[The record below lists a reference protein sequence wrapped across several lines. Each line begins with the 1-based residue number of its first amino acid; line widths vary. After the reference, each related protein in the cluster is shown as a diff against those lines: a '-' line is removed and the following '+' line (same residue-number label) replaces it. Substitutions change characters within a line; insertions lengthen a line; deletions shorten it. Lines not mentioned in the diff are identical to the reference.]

1 MNFLANPLLTSSAFT
16 AEWLK
21 QQKASTNAP
30 VNEALASFFDP
41 FGVGRTAFNYWRD
54 SVERSVLY
62 LDVMRERGNQ
72 YLEHMEQTK
81 PSVLGFNT
89 EVLMDGRT
97 LPRPT
102 NYELLRVL
110 PHEGTQIDPQ
120 KRPFVVVDPR
130 AGHGPG
136 IGGFKPDSELGVA
149 LKAGHPCYFIGFLPF
164 PEPGQTV
171 EDVVESEIAFL
182 RHVIELHP
190 TTVEKPM
197 VVGNCQAGW
206 QIMMAAALEPDVFGP
221 ILIAGA
227 PLSYW
232 AGEHG
237 KAPMRYTGGMAG
249 GSWITALTSDI
260 GNGLFDGAWLV
271 QNFERL
277 NPANT
282 YWKKQYHLYDNIDT
296 EAGRYL
302 DFERWWGGHVVLGG
316 EEIQYIVD
324 NLFVGNRLSTAQ
336 LVTSDG
342 RRIDLR
348 NVRSP
353 IVVFCSRGDD
363 ITPPP
368 QALGWIRDLY
378 EDEDDIIANEQTIV
392 YCQHDTTGH
401 LGIFVSGSVSRKE
414 HTEFTANM
422 DYIDVMP
429 PGLYE
434 TTVTHA
440 SESSDSELFERDYLL
455 EFTPRNFEEL
465 DRDVMHKP
473 EDDRRFATVARLSEI
488 NLGLY
493 RLFLQPWIKA
503 VMTPE
508 AARWIR
514 RMHPIR
520 LGYKLLS
527 DRNPL
532 SVPLPVMAD
541 AIRKNRHPVS
551 EDNLFKA
558 LETMGSDQL
567 VASLN
572 AMRDLRDSNTEKMF
586 MDIYGQPLLQA
597 AVGLHG
603 DAHVHRRRPGAEPEH
618 RRYVAQRQD
627 ELRAKIAQGGCQE
640 AVMRSLIYV
649 LGGAPATDERNFK
662 RLRASR
668 AELEPGIKLSE
679 FKHLVR
685 EQFFIL
691 KLDRDKALDS
701 LPNLLVGQSNSEI
714 DGHIKHLEHVF
725 GASGE
730 LSEHAAERF
739 EQVKALFDKARPK
752 KSASSQTKTPAK
764 SKPIAKPEPT
774 AKSKTPAKPKAASQA
789 AGASAAKTAKPA
801 AKSVP
806 KAQADNASAATSAKP
821 VKEAAKPLPKAAKP
835 ALKSVKAEQQAS
847 KPAPVAAKTEP
858 TTSAPKKANTDP
870 KTADTAPTTAKPMS
884 KTEKPEQS
892 ASKPPAAEA
901 AKSAPVAG
909 TANTQ
914 AAAGK
919 AADKPSAKSNEP
931 AKATPKKDVKSGT
944 DKSPEQD

>member
-1 MNFLANPLLTSSAFT
+1 MNFLAHSLLVANPLLNAWTKTPDEPSARLGSDVLTS
-16 AEWLK
+16 LM
-21 QQKASTNAP
+21 
-30 VNEALASFFDP
+30 DP
-41 FGVGRTAFNYWRD
+41 FGIGRAATDYWRD

-62 LDVMRERGNQ
+62 WDVMRERGNQ

-81 PSVLGFNT
+81 PNVLGFET
-89 EVLMDGRT
+89 EVLLDGRT
-97 LPRPT
+97 LPQPT

-110 PHEGTQIDPQ
+110 PPAGTVIDAK

-171 EDVVESEIAFL
+171 EDVVEAEVAFL
-182 RHVIELHP
+182 RHVIERHP
-190 TTVEKPM
+190 DISEKPM

-206 QIMMAAALEPDVFGP
+206 QLMMAASLEPDLFGP

-232 AGEHG
+232 AGERG
-237 KAPMRYTGGMAG
+237 KAPMRYTGGMTG
-249 GSWITALTSDI
+249 GSWVTAFTSDM

-282 YWKKQYHLYDNIDT
+282 YWKKQYHLYANIDT
-296 EAGRYL
+296 ESQRYL

-336 LVTSDG
+336 LVTRDG

-348 NVRSP
+348 NLRSP
-353 IVVFCSRGDD
+353 VVVFCSRGDD

-378 EDEDDIIANEQTIV
+378 EDTDDIIANDQTIV
-392 YCQHDTTGH
+392 YCMHDTTGH

-414 HTEFTANM
+414 HSEFTANM
-422 DYIDVMP
+422 DYIDVLP

-434 TTVTHA
+434 TTATKPPAGSDA
-440 SESSDSELFERDYLL
+440 SLYERDYLL

-465 DRDVMHKP
+465 DQQVHHDP
-473 EDDRRFATVARLSEI
+473 DDDRRFATVARLSEI

-493 RLFLQPWIKA
+493 RLYVQPWLQA

-508 AARWIR
+508 AARFIR

-532 SVPLPVMAD
+532 SVPLPVMAE
-541 AIRKNRHPVS
+541 AVRKNRRQVGS
-551 EDNLFKA
+551 DNLFKT
-558 LETMGSDQL
+558 LETMGSDQII
-567 VASLN
+567 ASLN
-572 AMRDLRDSNTEKMF
+572 AMRDLRDRSTERLF
-586 MDIYGQPLLQA
+586 LDIYGQPQLQA
-597 AVGLHG
+597 AVGLYG

-618 RRYVAQRQD
+618 RRFLARRQA
-627 ELRAKIAQGGCQE
+627 ELREQIAQGGPQE
-640 AVMRSLIYV
+640 AIMRSLIYV
-649 LGGAPATDERNFK
+649 MGGAPATDERNFK

-668 AELEPGIKLSE
+668 AKLENGIELCE
-679 FKHLVR
+679 FKRLVR
-685 EQFFIL
+685 EQFSIL
-691 KLDRDKALDS
+691 KLDREQALKT
-701 LPNLLVGQSNSEI
+701 LPELLAGQGNSDI
-714 DGHIKHLEHVF
+714 DGHIQNLEHVF
-725 GASGE
+725 AASGE

-739 EQVKALFDKARPK
+739 VQVKALFDEARPK
-752 KSASSQTKTPAK
+752 EAAPKAPAPKASS
-764 SKPIAKPEPT
+764 SK
-774 AKSKTPAKPKAASQA
+774 ASQ
-789 AGASAAKTAKPA
+789 GKPA
-801 AKSVP
+801 AK
-806 KAQADNASAATSAKP
+806 
-821 VKEAAKPLPKAAKP
+821 KAAPTKP
-835 ALKSVKAEQQAS
+835 RAAVTKAKVDNPVVAEAVIKHGEAPASEGEKS
-847 KPAPVAAKTEP
+847 PAPSP
-858 TTSAPKKANTDP
+858 SPSAIKKDGSSGDS
-870 KTADTAPTTAKPMS
+870 KKSTADLA
-884 KTEKPEQS
+884 QR
-892 ASKPPAAEA
+892 
-901 AKSAPVAG
+901 
-909 TANTQ
+909 
-914 AAAGK
+914 
-919 AADKPSAKSNEP
+919 
-931 AKATPKKDVKSGT
+931 
-944 DKSPEQD
+944 KSPRKR

>member
-1 MNFLANPLLTSSAFT
+1 MNFLANPLLSPTLVNSALTSMM
-16 AEWLK
+16 
-21 QQKASTNAP
+21 
-30 VNEALASFFDP
+30 DP
-41 FGVGRTAFNYWRD
+41 FGFGRAALSYWRD
-54 SVERSVLY
+54 SVERNVLY
-62 LDVMRERGNQ
+62 WDVMRERGNQ
-72 YLEHMEQTK
+72 YLAHMEQTK
-81 PSVLGFNT
+81 PNVLGFDT

-97 LPRPT
+97 LPNPT

-110 PHEGTQIDPQ
+110 PKGDTVTDPS

-171 EDVVESEIAFL
+171 EDVVEAEIAFL

-190 TTVEKPM
+190 ETTEKPM
-197 VVGNCQAGW
+197 VIGNCQAGW
-206 QIMMAAALEPDVFGP
+206 QIMMAAALEPGVFGP

-237 KAPMRYTGGMAG
+237 KAPMRYTGGMVG
-249 GSWITALTSDI
+249 GSWITALTSDM

-282 YWKKQYHLYDNIDT
+282 YWKKQYHLYANIDT
-296 EAGRYL
+296 ETSRYL
-302 DFERWWGGHVVLGG
+302 EFERWWGGHVVLGG

-336 LVTSDG
+336 LVTRDG

-353 IVVFCSRGDD
+353 VVVFCSRGDD

-378 EDEDDIIANEQTIV
+378 EGEEDIIANDQTII
-392 YCQHDTTGH
+392 YCLHDTTGH
-401 LGIFVSGSVSRKE
+401 LGIFVSGRVSRKE
-414 HTEFTANM
+414 HSEFTANM

-434 TTVTHA
+434 TTISHA
-440 SESSDSELFERDYLL
+440 SERADAELIERDYLL
-455 EFTPRNFEEL
+455 EFNPRNFEEL

-473 EDDRRFATVARLSEI
+473 EGDRRFATVARISEI

-493 RLFLQPWIKA
+493 RIYMQPWLQA

-541 AIRKNRHPVS
+541 YVRKHREPVGQ
-551 EDNLFKA
+551 DNVFKA
-558 LETMGSDQL
+558 FETMASDQI

-572 AMRDLRDSNTEKMF
+572 AWRDFRDSSTERLF

-597 AVGLHG
+597 AVGLYG

-618 RRYVAQRQD
+618 RRFIQHQQD
-627 ELRAKIAQGGCQE
+627 ELRKQITQGGPHE
-640 AVMRSLIYV
+640 AVMRAVIYV

-668 AELEPGIKLSE
+668 AKLEPSSSLSE
-679 FKHLVR
+679 FKRLVR

-691 KLDRDKALDS
+691 KLDREQALS
-701 LPNLLVGQSNSEI
+701 TLPVLLEGEDNAAI
-714 DGHIKHLEHVF
+714 DGHLEHLEHVF
-725 GASGE
+725 SASGE
-730 LSEHAAERF
+730 LTAHAAERF
-739 EQVKALFDKARPK
+739 EQVKALFGQARPVLP
-752 KSASSQTKTPAK
+752 ATVQSSEAEPDP
-764 SKPIAKPEPT
+764 KPQVKPEN
-774 AKSKTPAKPKAASQA
+774 KP
-789 AGASAAKTAKPA
+789 
-801 AKSVP
+801 
-806 KAQADNASAATSAKP
+806 
-821 VKEAAKPLPKAAKP
+821 EA
-835 ALKSVKAEQQAS
+835 KAE
-847 KPAPVAAKTEP
+847 VVTDTEGA
-858 TTSAPKKANTDP
+858 TT
-870 KTADTAPTTAKPMS
+870 
-884 KTEKPEQS
+884 Q
-892 ASKPPAAEA
+892 EA
-901 AKSAPVAG
+901 
-909 TANTQ
+909 
-914 AAAGK
+914 
-919 AADKPSAKSNEP
+919 KPSAASSAP
-931 AKATPKKDVKSGT
+931 AAAAKKTAARSANARRGT
-944 DKSPEQD
+944 SRKH

>member
-1 MNFLANPLLTSSAFT
+1 MNFFTNPLTTSLFPASTASSA
-16 AEWLK
+16 LLGQ
-21 QQKASTNAP
+21 QQKSATDSLG
-30 VNEALASFFDP
+30 NEAIASFLDP
-41 FGVGRTAFNYWRD
+41 FGFSRAAVSYWRD

-62 LDVMRERGNQ
+62 WDVMRERGNQ

-81 PSVLGFNT
+81 PNVLGFNT
-89 EVLMDGRT
+89 EVLMDGRN

-110 PHEGTQIDPQ
+110 PHEGTEVDLK

-171 EDVVESEIAFL
+171 EDVVESEVAFL

-190 TTVEKPM
+190 ETTEKPM

-232 AGEHG
+232 AGERG
-237 KAPMRYTGGMAG
+237 KAPMRYTGGMSG
-249 GSWITALTSDI
+249 GSWMTALTSDI
-260 GNGLFDGAWLV
+260 GDGLFDGAWLV

-336 LVTSDG
+336 LVTHDG

-353 IVVFCSRGDD
+353 VVVFCSRGDD

-378 EDEDDIIANEQTIV
+378 ENEDDIIANEQTIV

-422 DYIDVMP
+422 DYIDVLP

-434 TTVTHA
+434 TSISPA
-440 SESSDSELFERDYLL
+440 DKGADPELFERDYLL
-455 EFTPRNFEEL
+455 EFIPRNFAEL
-465 DRDVMHKP
+465 DKAVKHEP
-473 EDDRRFATVARLSEI
+473 EDDRRFATVARISEI
-488 NLGLY
+488 NLGMY
-493 RLFLQPWIKA
+493 RLFMQPWLKA

-508 AARWIR
+508 AARFIR

-532 SVPLPVMAD
+532 SVPLPVMAE
-541 AIRKNRHPVS
+541 AVRKRRHPVAQ
-551 EDNLFKA
+551 DNLFKA
-558 LETMGSDQL
+558 LETMVSDQL
-567 VASLN
+567 VAGLN
-572 AMRDLRDSNTEKMF
+572 AVRDLRDSSTEKLF

-597 AVGLHG
+597 AVGLYG

-618 RRYVAQRQD
+618 RRFIEQRHA
-627 ELRAKIAQGGCQE
+627 ELSKKIAQGSAQE

-668 AELEPGIKLSE
+668 AELEPGIKLSD
-679 FKHLVR
+679 FKNLVR

-691 KLDRDKALDS
+691 KLDREQALNS
-701 LPNLLVGQSNSEI
+701 LPTLLAGSSNADI
-714 DGHIKHLEHVF
+714 DSDIRHLEHVF
-725 GASGE
+725 AASGE
-730 LSEHAAERF
+730 LSEHAAKRF
-739 EQVKALFDKARPK
+739 AQIKALFDKARP
-752 KSASSQTKTPAK
+752 
-764 SKPIAKPEPT
+764 SKPVEH
-774 AKSKTPAKPKAASQA
+774 
-789 AGASAAKTAKPA
+789 KPA
-801 AKSVP
+801 E
-806 KAQADNASAATSAKP
+806 NKP
-821 VKEAAKPLPKAAKP
+821 VK
-835 ALKSVKAEQQAS
+835 KAES
-847 KPAPVAAKTEP
+847 KPAESKPVGSKPVESKTAESKPKPVENKPVAAKPEKSNAAGTKKTAAAQSP
-858 TTSAPKKANTDP
+858 TSADTPQATTARSSVATSAQHAPAAAEQPAPKASAPASAAASDSSSKPTA
-870 KTADTAPTTAKPMS
+870 KTATAKTARTAGRK
-884 KTEKPEQS
+884 KTP
-892 ASKPPAAEA
+892 SKP
-901 AKSAPVAG
+901 
-909 TANTQ
+909 
-914 AAAGK
+914 
-919 AADKPSAKSNEP
+919 
-931 AKATPKKDVKSGT
+931 
-944 DKSPEQD
+944 

>member
-1 MNFLANPLLTSSAFT
+1 MNFLANPLLSPTLGNSALTSMM
-16 AEWLK
+16 
-21 QQKASTNAP
+21 
-30 VNEALASFFDP
+30 DP
-41 FGVGRTAFNYWRD
+41 FGFGRAALSYWRD
-54 SVERSVLY
+54 SVERNVLY
-62 LDVMRERGNQ
+62 WDVMRERGNQ
-72 YLEHMEQTK
+72 YLAHMEQTK
-81 PSVLGFNT
+81 PNVLGFDT

-97 LPRPT
+97 LPNPT

-110 PHEGTQIDPQ
+110 PKGDTVTDPS

-171 EDVVESEIAFL
+171 EDVVEAEIAFL

-190 TTVEKPM
+190 ETTEKPM

-237 KAPMRYTGGMAG
+237 KAPMRYTGGMVG
-249 GSWITALTSDI
+249 GSWITALTSDM

-282 YWKKQYHLYDNIDT
+282 YWKKQYHLYANIDT
-296 EAGRYL
+296 ETSRYL
-302 DFERWWGGHVVLGG
+302 EFERWWGGHVVLGG

-336 LVTSDG
+336 LVTRDG

-353 IVVFCSRGDD
+353 VVVFCSRGDD

-378 EDEDDIIANEQTIV
+378 EGEEDIIANDQTII
-392 YCQHDTTGH
+392 YCLHDTTGH

-414 HTEFTANM
+414 HSEFTANM

-434 TTVTHA
+434 TTISHA
-440 SESSDSELFERDYLL
+440 SERADAELIERDYLL
-455 EFTPRNFEEL
+455 EFNPRNFEEL

-473 EDDRRFATVARLSEI
+473 EDDRRFATVARISEI

-493 RLFLQPWIKA
+493 RIYMQPWLQA

-541 AIRKNRHPVS
+541 YVRKHREPVGQ
-551 EDNLFKA
+551 DNVFKA
-558 LETMGSDQL
+558 FETMASDQI

-572 AMRDLRDSNTEKMF
+572 AWRDFRDSSTERLF

-597 AVGLHG
+597 AVGLYG

-618 RRYVAQRQD
+618 RRFIQHQQD
-627 ELRAKIAQGGCQE
+627 KLRKKIAQGGPHE
-640 AVMRSLIYV
+640 AVMRAVIYV

-668 AELEPGIKLSE
+668 AELKPSSSLSE
-679 FKHLVR
+679 FKRMVR

-691 KLDRDKALDS
+691 KLDREQALS
-701 LPNLLVGQSNSEI
+701 TLPVLLEGEDNVAI

-725 GASGE
+725 SASGE
-730 LSEHAAERF
+730 LTEHAAERF
-739 EQVKALFDKARPK
+739 EQVKALFGQARPALPATAA
-752 KSASSQTKTPAK
+752 SAEPESEAGPETKAK
-764 SKPIAKPEPT
+764 AKAATGTEVATTTDAEPT
-774 AKSKTPAKPKAASQA
+774 AASP
-789 AGASAAKTAKPA
+789 ASAAAAKKPA
-801 AKSVP
+801 TRSA
-806 KAQADNASAATSAKP
+806 NARRG
-821 VKEAAKPLPKAAKP
+821 
-835 ALKSVKAEQQAS
+835 AS
-847 KPAPVAAKTEP
+847 RKR
-858 TTSAPKKANTDP
+858 
-870 KTADTAPTTAKPMS
+870 
-884 KTEKPEQS
+884 
-892 ASKPPAAEA
+892 
-901 AKSAPVAG
+901 
-909 TANTQ
+909 
-914 AAAGK
+914 
-919 AADKPSAKSNEP
+919 
-931 AKATPKKDVKSGT
+931 
-944 DKSPEQD
+944 

>member
-1 MNFLANPLLTSSAFT
+1 MNFLANPLLSPTLVNSALTSMM
-16 AEWLK
+16 
-21 QQKASTNAP
+21 
-30 VNEALASFFDP
+30 DP
-41 FGVGRTAFNYWRD
+41 FGFGRAALSYWRD
-54 SVERSVLY
+54 SVERNVLY
-62 LDVMRERGNQ
+62 WDVMRERGNQ
-72 YLEHMEQTK
+72 YLAHMEQTK
-81 PSVLGFNT
+81 PNVLGFDT

-97 LPRPT
+97 LPNPT

-110 PHEGTQIDPQ
+110 PKGDTVTDPS

-171 EDVVESEIAFL
+171 EDVVEAEIAFL

-190 TTVEKPM
+190 ETTEKPM
-197 VVGNCQAGW
+197 VIGNCQAGW
-206 QIMMAAALEPDVFGP
+206 QIMMAAALEPGVFGP

-237 KAPMRYTGGMAG
+237 KAPMRYTGGMVG
-249 GSWITALTSDI
+249 GSWITALTSDM

-282 YWKKQYHLYDNIDT
+282 YWKKQYHLYANIDT
-296 EAGRYL
+296 ETSRYL
-302 DFERWWGGHVVLGG
+302 EFERWWGGHVVLGG

-336 LVTSDG
+336 LVTRDG

-353 IVVFCSRGDD
+353 VVVFCSRGDD

-378 EDEDDIIANEQTIV
+378 EGEEDIIANDQTII
-392 YCQHDTTGH
+392 YCLHDTTGH

-414 HTEFTANM
+414 HSEFTANM

-434 TTVTHA
+434 TTISHA
-440 SESSDSELFERDYLL
+440 SERADAELIERDYLL
-455 EFTPRNFEEL
+455 EFNPRNFEEL

-473 EDDRRFATVARLSEI
+473 EDDRRFATVARISEI

-493 RLFLQPWIKA
+493 RIYMQPWLQA

-541 AIRKNRHPVS
+541 YVRKHREPVGQ
-551 EDNLFKA
+551 DNVFKA
-558 LETMGSDQL
+558 FETMASDQI

-572 AMRDLRDSNTEKMF
+572 AWRDFRDSSTERLF

-597 AVGLHG
+597 AVGLYG

-618 RRYVAQRQD
+618 RRFIQHQQD
-627 ELRAKIAQGGCQE
+627 ELRKQITQGGPHE
-640 AVMRSLIYV
+640 AVMRAVIYV

-668 AELEPGIKLSE
+668 AKLKPSSSLSE
-679 FKHLVR
+679 FKRLVR

-691 KLDRDKALDS
+691 KLDREQALS
-701 LPNLLVGQSNSEI
+701 TLPVLLEGEDNAAI
-714 DGHIKHLEHVF
+714 DGHLEHLEHVF
-725 GASGE
+725 SASGE
-730 LSEHAAERF
+730 LTAHAAERF
-739 EQVKALFDKARPK
+739 EQVKALFGQARPVLP
-752 KSASSQTKTPAK
+752 ATVQSSEAEPDP
-764 SKPIAKPEPT
+764 KPQVKPEN
-774 AKSKTPAKPKAASQA
+774 KP
-789 AGASAAKTAKPA
+789 
-801 AKSVP
+801 
-806 KAQADNASAATSAKP
+806 
-821 VKEAAKPLPKAAKP
+821 EA
-835 ALKSVKAEQQAS
+835 KAE
-847 KPAPVAAKTEP
+847 VVTDTEGA
-858 TTSAPKKANTDP
+858 TT
-870 KTADTAPTTAKPMS
+870 
-884 KTEKPEQS
+884 Q
-892 ASKPPAAEA
+892 EA
-901 AKSAPVAG
+901 
-909 TANTQ
+909 
-914 AAAGK
+914 
-919 AADKPSAKSNEP
+919 KPSAASSAP
-931 AKATPKKDVKSGT
+931 AAAAKKTAARSANARRGT
-944 DKSPEQD
+944 SRKR

>member
-1 MNFLANPLLTSSAFT
+1 MNFLAHPLLPGSPLKNLWPGASDQIAPFPVGEAFT
-16 AEWLK
+16 
-21 QQKASTNAP
+21 SM
-30 VNEALASFFDP
+30 VDP
-41 FGVGRTAFNYWRD
+41 FGFGRAAAGYWRD
-54 SVERSVLY
+54 SIERSVLY
-62 LDVMRERGNQ
+62 WDVMRERGNQ

-81 PSVLGFNT
+81 PNVLGFDT
-89 EVLMDGRT
+89 EVLIDGRT
-97 LPRPT
+97 LPHPT

-110 PHEGTQIDPQ
+110 PPSHIQIDPA

-171 EDVVESEIAFL
+171 EDVVEAEIAFL
-182 RHVIELHP
+182 RHVIALHP
-190 TTVEKPM
+190 ETAEKPM

-237 KAPMRYTGGMAG
+237 KAPMRYTGGMTG

-296 EAGRYL
+296 ESKRYL
-302 DFERWWGGHVVLGG
+302 EFERWWGGHVVLGG
-316 EEIQYIVD
+316 QEIQYIVD

-336 LVTSDG
+336 LVTRDG

-353 IVVFCSRGDD
+353 VVVFCSRGDD

-378 EDEDDIIANEQTIV
+378 EGEEDIIANEQTIV
-392 YCQHDTTGH
+392 YCMHDTTGH

-414 HTEFTANM
+414 HAEFTANM

-434 TTVTHA
+434 TTVSHA
-440 SESSDSELFERDYLL
+440 SERDDAELLERDYLL
-455 EFTPRNFEEL
+455 EFTSRNFEEL
-465 DRDVMHKP
+465 DQDVMHIP
-473 EDDRRFATVARLSEI
+473 EDDRRFATVARISEI
-488 NLGLY
+488 NLGFY
-493 RLFLQPWIKA
+493 RLYVQPWVQA

-532 SVPLPVMAD
+532 TVPLPVMAE
-541 AIRKNRHPVS
+541 AVRSHRQPVGQ
-551 EDNLFKA
+551 DNVFKA
-558 LETMGSDQL
+558 LETMCSDQI
-567 VASLN
+567 VANLN
-572 AMRDLRDSNTEKMF
+572 AVRDLRDSTIERLF

-597 AVGLHG
+597 AVGLYG

-618 RRYVAQRQD
+618 QRFVENRKN
-627 ELRAKIAQGGCQE
+627 ELRNNIAKGGPHE
-640 AVMRSLIYV
+640 AVMRSVIYV
-649 LGGAPATDERNFK
+649 LGGTPATDERNFK

-668 AELEPGIKLSE
+668 AELEPGSTLSE
-679 FKHLVR
+679 FKRLVR
-685 EQFFIL
+685 DQFFIL
-691 KLDRDKALDS
+691 KLDRERALSS
-701 LPNLLVGQSNSEI
+701 LPELLKGQSSSDI
-714 DGHIKHLEHVF
+714 DGHIEHLEHVF
-725 GASGE
+725 AASGE

-739 EQVKALFDKARPK
+739 EQVKTLFDQARPQQ
-752 KSASSQTKTPAK
+752 AIQ
-764 SKPIAKPEPT
+764 
-774 AKSKTPAKPKAASQA
+774 PKATQQKALSAPATDTKQA
-789 AGASAAKTAKPA
+789 GDQKVAVDTQTAASAPAESVVAEAESVSTEKVSAEKDTTQRAATETVPATNNVAADA
-801 AKSVP
+801 AK
-806 KAQADNASAATSAKP
+806 
-821 VKEAAKPLPKAAKP
+821 E
-835 ALKSVKAEQQAS
+835 AS
-847 KPAPVAAKTEP
+847 KPQSRAA
-858 TTSAPKKANTDP
+858 SRR
-870 KTADTAPTTAKPMS
+870 
-884 KTEKPEQS
+884 
-892 ASKPPAAEA
+892 KPPR
-901 AKSAPVAG
+901 KR
-909 TANTQ
+909 
-914 AAAGK
+914 
-919 AADKPSAKSNEP
+919 
-931 AKATPKKDVKSGT
+931 
-944 DKSPEQD
+944 

>member
-1 MNFLANPLLTSSAFT
+1 MNFLAHPLLPGSA
-16 AEWLK
+16 LK
-21 QQKASTNAP
+21 SLWPGASDQMAP
-30 VNEALASFFDP
+30 LPVGEAFASMVDP
-41 FGVGRTAFNYWRD
+41 FGFGRAAAGYWRD
-54 SVERSVLY
+54 SIERSVLY
-62 LDVMRERGNQ
+62 WDVMRERGNQ

-81 PSVLGFNT
+81 PNVLGFDT
-89 EVLMDGRT
+89 EVLIDGRT
-97 LPRPT
+97 LPHPT

-110 PHEGTQIDPQ
+110 PPSHIQIDPE

-171 EDVVESEIAFL
+171 EDVVEAEIAFL
-182 RHVIELHP
+182 RHVIALHP
-190 TTVEKPM
+190 ETAEKPM

-237 KAPMRYTGGMAG
+237 KAPMRYTGGMTG

-296 EAGRYL
+296 ESKRYL
-302 DFERWWGGHVVLGG
+302 EFERWWGGHVVLGG
-316 EEIQYIVD
+316 QEIQYIVD

-336 LVTSDG
+336 LVTRDG

-353 IVVFCSRGDD
+353 VVVFCSRGDD

-378 EDEDDIIANEQTIV
+378 EGEEDIIANEQTIV
-392 YCQHDTTGH
+392 YCMHDTTGH

-414 HTEFTANM
+414 HAEFTANM

-434 TTVTHA
+434 TTVSHA
-440 SESSDSELFERDYLL
+440 SERDDAELLERDYLL
-455 EFTPRNFEEL
+455 EFTSRNFEEL
-465 DRDVMHKP
+465 DQDVKHIP
-473 EDDRRFATVARLSEI
+473 EDDRRFATVARISEI
-488 NLGLY
+488 NLGFY
-493 RLFLQPWIKA
+493 RLYVQPWVQA
-503 VMTPE
+503 MMTPE

-532 SVPLPVMAD
+532 TVPLPVMAE
-541 AIRKNRHPVS
+541 AVRSNRQQVGQ
-551 EDNLFKA
+551 DNVFKA
-558 LETMGSDQL
+558 LETMCSDQI
-567 VASLN
+567 VANLN
-572 AMRDLRDSNTEKMF
+572 AVRDLRDSTTERLF

-597 AVGLHG
+597 AVGLYG

-618 RRYVAQRQD
+618 QRFVENRKN
-627 ELRAKIAQGGCQE
+627 ELRNKIAQGGAHE
-640 AVMRSLIYV
+640 AVMRSVIYV

-668 AELEPGIKLSE
+668 AELEPGSTLSE
-679 FKHLVR
+679 FKRLVR
-685 EQFFIL
+685 DQFFIL
-691 KLDRDKALDS
+691 KLDRERALSS
-701 LPNLLVGQSNSEI
+701 LPELLKGQSSSDI
-714 DGHIKHLEHVF
+714 DGYIEHLMHVF
-725 GASGE
+725 AASGE

-739 EQVKALFDKARPK
+739 EQVKTLFDQARP
-752 KSASSQTKTPAK
+752 
-764 SKPIAKPEPT
+764 
-774 AKSKTPAKPKAASQA
+774 PKAAQPKATQPKDTQPKDTQPKDTQPKAVSTSATDTNQAGDQEAAIDSQTA
-789 AGASAAKTAKPA
+789 ASSPTESVSTETISTEGDATQRASTETVPATNNVAADAAKEVSKPQ
-801 AKSVP
+801 P
-806 KAQADNASAATSAKP
+806 RATSRR
-821 VKEAAKPLPKAAKP
+821 
-835 ALKSVKAEQQAS
+835 
-847 KPAPVAAKTEP
+847 
-858 TTSAPKKANTDP
+858 
-870 KTADTAPTTAKPMS
+870 
-884 KTEKPEQS
+884 
-892 ASKPPAAEA
+892 KPPR
-901 AKSAPVAG
+901 KR
-909 TANTQ
+909 
-914 AAAGK
+914 
-919 AADKPSAKSNEP
+919 
-931 AKATPKKDVKSGT
+931 
-944 DKSPEQD
+944 

>member
-1 MNFLANPLLTSSAFT
+1 MLPGSTLKSLWPGASDQMAPL
-16 AEWLK
+16 
-21 QQKASTNAP
+21 P
-30 VNEALASFFDP
+30 GGEALASMVDP
-41 FGVGRTAFNYWRD
+41 FGFGRAAASYWRD
-54 SVERSVLY
+54 SIERSVLY
-62 LDVMRERGNQ
+62 WDVMRERGNQ

-81 PSVLGFNT
+81 PNVLGFDT
-89 EVLMDGRT
+89 EVLIDGRT
-97 LPRPT
+97 LPHPT

-110 PHEGTQIDPQ
+110 PPSHIQIDPE

-171 EDVVESEIAFL
+171 EDVVEAEIAFL
-182 RHVIELHP
+182 RHVIALHP
-190 TTVEKPM
+190 ETAEKPM

-296 EAGRYL
+296 ESKRYL
-302 DFERWWGGHVVLGG
+302 EFERWWGGHVVLGG

-336 LVTSDG
+336 LVTRDG
-342 RRIDLR
+342 RRVDLR

-353 IVVFCSRGDD
+353 VVVFCSRGDD

-378 EDEDDIIANEQTIV
+378 EGEEDIIANEQTIV
-392 YCQHDTTGH
+392 YCLHDTTGH

-434 TTVTHA
+434 TTVSHV
-440 SESSDSELFERDYLL
+440 SERDDAELLERDYLL
-455 EFTPRNFEEL
+455 EFTSRNFEEL

-473 EDDRRFATVARLSEI
+473 EDDRRFATVARISEI
-488 NLGLY
+488 NLGFY
-493 RLFLQPWIKA
+493 RLYVQPWIQA
-503 VMTPE
+503 AMTPE

-532 SVPLPVMAD
+532 TVPLPVMAETV
-541 AIRKNRHPVS
+541 RRNRQQVGQ
-551 EDNLFKA
+551 DNVFKA
-558 LETMGSDQL
+558 LETMFSDQI
-567 VASLN
+567 VANLN
-572 AMRDLRDSNTEKMF
+572 AVRDLRDSTTERLF

-618 RRYVAQRQD
+618 QRFVENRKN
-627 ELRAKIAQGGCQE
+627 ELRNKIAQGGAHE
-640 AVMRSLIYV
+640 AVMRSVIYV

-668 AELEPGIKLSE
+668 AELEPSSTLSE
-679 FKHLVR
+679 FKRLVR
-685 EQFFIL
+685 DQFFIL
-691 KLDRDKALDS
+691 KLDRERALSS
-701 LPNLLVGQSNSEI
+701 LPKLLKGQSDSDI
-714 DGHIKHLEHVF
+714 DGHIEHLKHVF
-725 GASGE
+725 AASGE

-739 EQVKALFDKARPK
+739 DQVKKLFDQARP
-752 KSASSQTKTPAK
+752 
-764 SKPIAKPEPT
+764 
-774 AKSKTPAKPKAASQA
+774 PKAAQPKAIES
-789 AGASAAKTAKPA
+789 KPA
-801 AKSVP
+801 AETKKVEAKS
-806 KAQADNASAATSAKP
+806 AAADTQTAVSSSTEGALAEDASAESAANN
-821 VKEAAKPLPKAAKP
+821 VVADASKE
-835 ALKSVKAEQQAS
+835 AS
-847 KPAPVAAKTEP
+847 KPQPRAA
-858 TTSAPKKANTDP
+858 SRR
-870 KTADTAPTTAKPMS
+870 
-884 KTEKPEQS
+884 
-892 ASKPPAAEA
+892 KPPR
-901 AKSAPVAG
+901 KR
-909 TANTQ
+909 
-914 AAAGK
+914 
-919 AADKPSAKSNEP
+919 
-931 AKATPKKDVKSGT
+931 
-944 DKSPEQD
+944 

>member
-1 MNFLANPLLTSSAFT
+1 MNFLAHPLLPGSA
-16 AEWLK
+16 LK
-21 QQKASTNAP
+21 SLWPGASDQMAP
-30 VNEALASFFDP
+30 LPVGEAFASMVDP
-41 FGVGRTAFNYWRD
+41 FGFGRAAAGYWRD
-54 SVERSVLY
+54 SIERSVLY
-62 LDVMRERGNQ
+62 WDVMRERGNQ

-81 PSVLGFNT
+81 PNVLGFDT
-89 EVLMDGRT
+89 EVLIDGRT
-97 LPRPT
+97 LPHPT

-110 PHEGTQIDPQ
+110 PPSHIQIDPE

-171 EDVVESEIAFL
+171 EDVVEAEIAFL
-182 RHVIELHP
+182 RHVIALHP
-190 TTVEKPM
+190 ETAEKPM

-237 KAPMRYTGGMAG
+237 KAPMRYTGGMTG

-296 EAGRYL
+296 ESKRYL
-302 DFERWWGGHVVLGG
+302 EFERWWGGHVVLGG
-316 EEIQYIVD
+316 QEIQYIVD

-336 LVTSDG
+336 LVTRDG

-353 IVVFCSRGDD
+353 VVVFCSRGDD

-378 EDEDDIIANEQTIV
+378 EGEEDIIANEQTIV
-392 YCQHDTTGH
+392 YCMHDTTGH

-414 HTEFTANM
+414 HAEFTANM

-434 TTVTHA
+434 TTVSHV
-440 SESSDSELFERDYLL
+440 SERDDAELLERDYLL
-455 EFTPRNFEEL
+455 EFTSRNFEEL
-465 DRDVMHKP
+465 DQDVMHIP
-473 EDDRRFATVARLSEI
+473 EDDRRFATVARISEI
-488 NLGLY
+488 NLGFY
-493 RLFLQPWIKA
+493 RLYVQPWVQA
-503 VMTPE
+503 MMTPE

-532 SVPLPVMAD
+532 TVPLPVMAE
-541 AIRKNRHPVS
+541 AVRSNRQQVGQ
-551 EDNLFKA
+551 DNVFKA
-558 LETMGSDQL
+558 LETMCSDQI
-567 VASLN
+567 VANLN
-572 AMRDLRDSNTEKMF
+572 AVRDLRDSTTERLF

-597 AVGLHG
+597 AVGLYG

-618 RRYVAQRQD
+618 QRFVENRKN
-627 ELRAKIAQGGCQE
+627 ELRNKIAQGGAHE
-640 AVMRSLIYV
+640 AVMRSVIYV

-668 AELEPGIKLSE
+668 AELEPSSTLSE
-679 FKHLVR
+679 FKRLVR
-685 EQFFIL
+685 DQFFIL
-691 KLDRDKALDS
+691 KLDRERALSS
-701 LPNLLVGQSNSEI
+701 LPELLKGQSSSDI
-714 DGHIKHLEHVF
+714 DGHIEHLKHVF
-725 GASGE
+725 AASGE

-739 EQVKALFDKARPK
+739 EQVKMLFDQARP
-752 KSASSQTKTPAK
+752 
-764 SKPIAKPEPT
+764 
-774 AKSKTPAKPKAASQA
+774 PKAAQPKSAQPKALSAPATDTKQA
-789 AGASAAKTAKPA
+789 GDQKAAIDTQTAASSPAESVSTETVSTEKEATQRASTETVPATNNVAADAAK
-801 AKSVP
+801 
-806 KAQADNASAATSAKP
+806 
-821 VKEAAKPLPKAAKP
+821 E
-835 ALKSVKAEQQAS
+835 AS
-847 KPAPVAAKTEP
+847 KPQPRAA
-858 TTSAPKKANTDP
+858 SRR
-870 KTADTAPTTAKPMS
+870 
-884 KTEKPEQS
+884 
-892 ASKPPAAEA
+892 KPPR
-901 AKSAPVAG
+901 KR
-909 TANTQ
+909 
-914 AAAGK
+914 
-919 AADKPSAKSNEP
+919 
-931 AKATPKKDVKSGT
+931 
-944 DKSPEQD
+944 

>member
-1 MNFLANPLLTSSAFT
+1 MNFLAHPLLPGSA
-16 AEWLK
+16 LK
-21 QQKASTNAP
+21 SLWPGASDQMAP
-30 VNEALASFFDP
+30 LPVGEAFASMVDP
-41 FGVGRTAFNYWRD
+41 FGFGRAAAGYWRD
-54 SVERSVLY
+54 SIERSVLY
-62 LDVMRERGNQ
+62 WDVMRERGNQ

-81 PSVLGFNT
+81 PNVLGFDT
-89 EVLMDGRT
+89 EVLIDGRT
-97 LPRPT
+97 LPHPT

-110 PHEGTQIDPQ
+110 PPSHIQIDPE

-171 EDVVESEIAFL
+171 EDVVEAEIAFL
-182 RHVIELHP
+182 RHVIALHP
-190 TTVEKPM
+190 ETAEKPM

-237 KAPMRYTGGMAG
+237 KAPMRYTGGMTG

-296 EAGRYL
+296 ESKRYL
-302 DFERWWGGHVVLGG
+302 EFERWWGGHVVLGG
-316 EEIQYIVD
+316 QEIQYIVD

-336 LVTSDG
+336 LVTRDG

-353 IVVFCSRGDD
+353 VVVFCSRGDD

-378 EDEDDIIANEQTIV
+378 EGEEDIIANEQTIV
-392 YCQHDTTGH
+392 YCMHDTTGH

-414 HTEFTANM
+414 HAEFTANM

-434 TTVTHA
+434 TTVSHV
-440 SESSDSELFERDYLL
+440 SERDDAELLERDYLL
-455 EFTPRNFEEL
+455 EFTSRNFEEL
-465 DRDVMHKP
+465 DQDVMHIP
-473 EDDRRFATVARLSEI
+473 EDDRRFATVARISEI
-488 NLGLY
+488 NLGFY
-493 RLFLQPWIKA
+493 RLYVQPWVQA
-503 VMTPE
+503 MMTPE

-532 SVPLPVMAD
+532 TVPLPVMAE
-541 AIRKNRHPVS
+541 AVRCNRQQVGQ
-551 EDNLFKA
+551 DNVFKA
-558 LETMGSDQL
+558 LETMCSDQI
-567 VASLN
+567 VANLN
-572 AMRDLRDSNTEKMF
+572 AVRDLRDSTTERLF

-597 AVGLHG
+597 AVGLYG

-618 RRYVAQRQD
+618 QRFVENRKN
-627 ELRAKIAQGGCQE
+627 ELRNKIAQGGAHE
-640 AVMRSLIYV
+640 AVMRSVIYV

-668 AELEPGIKLSE
+668 AELEPSSTLSE
-679 FKHLVR
+679 FKRLVR
-685 EQFFIL
+685 DQFFIL
-691 KLDRDKALDS
+691 KLDRERALSS
-701 LPNLLVGQSNSEI
+701 LPELLKGQSSSDI
-714 DGHIKHLEHVF
+714 DGHIEHLKHVF
-725 GASGE
+725 AASGE

-739 EQVKALFDKARPK
+739 EQVKMLFDQARP
-752 KSASSQTKTPAK
+752 
-764 SKPIAKPEPT
+764 
-774 AKSKTPAKPKAASQA
+774 PKAAQPKSTQPKALSAPATDTKQA
-789 AGASAAKTAKPA
+789 GDQKAAIDTQTAASSLAESVSTETVSTEKEATQRASTESVPATNNVAADAAK
-801 AKSVP
+801 
-806 KAQADNASAATSAKP
+806 
-821 VKEAAKPLPKAAKP
+821 E
-835 ALKSVKAEQQAS
+835 AS
-847 KPAPVAAKTEP
+847 KPQPRAA
-858 TTSAPKKANTDP
+858 SRR
-870 KTADTAPTTAKPMS
+870 
-884 KTEKPEQS
+884 
-892 ASKPPAAEA
+892 
-901 AKSAPVAG
+901 
-909 TANTQ
+909 
-914 AAAGK
+914 
-919 AADKPSAKSNEP
+919 
-931 AKATPKKDVKSGT
+931 
-944 DKSPEQD
+944 KSPRKR

>member
-1 MNFLANPLLTSSAFT
+1 FTSAWS
-16 AEWLK
+16 K
-21 QQKASTNAP
+21 HQNASTAVP
-30 VNEALASFFDP
+30 GGEALSALFDP
-41 FGVGRTAFNYWRD
+41 FGFGRAAFGYWRD
-54 SVERSVLY
+54 SMERSVLY

-81 PSVLGFNT
+81 PNVLGFDT

-110 PHEGTQIDPQ
+110 PHEGTEIDPQ

-190 TTVEKPM
+190 ETTEKPM

-260 GNGLFDGAWLV
+260 GDGLFDGAWLV

-336 LVTSDG
+336 LVTRDG

-353 IVVFCSRGDD
+353 VVVFCSRGDD

-378 EDEDDIIANEQTIV
+378 ENTDDIIANEQTIV

-422 DYIDVMP
+422 DYIDVLP

-434 TTVTHA
+434 TSISPA
-440 SESSDSELFERDYLL
+440 EKGEDAELFERDYLL
-455 EFTPRNFEEL
+455 EFMPRNFEEL
-465 DRDVMHKP
+465 DQAVMHKP
-473 EDDRRFATVARLSEI
+473 EDDRRFATVARISEI
-488 NLGLY
+488 NLGMY
-493 RLFLQPWIKA
+493 RLFLQPWLKA
-503 VMTPE
+503 MMTPE
-508 AARWIR
+508 AARFIR

-532 SVPLPVMAD
+532 SVPLPVMAE
-541 AIRKNRHPVS
+541 AVRKNRHPVS
-551 EDNLFKA
+551 QDNLFKA

-567 VASLN
+567 VAGLN

-597 AVGLHG
+597 AVGLYG

-618 RRYVAQRQD
+618 RRFIEQRQE
-627 ELRAKIAQGGCQE
+627 ELREKIAKGSAHE

-668 AELEPGIKLSE
+668 AELEPGIELSD
-679 FKHLVR
+679 FKNLVR

-691 KLDRDKALDS
+691 KLDREQALNS
-701 LPNLLVGQSNSEI
+701 LPDLLSGQSNDDI
-714 DGHIKHLEHVF
+714 DGHISHLEHVF
-725 GASGE
+725 AASGE
-730 LSEHAAERF
+730 LSEHTAERF
-739 EQVKALFDKARPK
+739 AQVKALFDKARP
-752 KSASSQTKTPAK
+752 
-764 SKPIAKPEPT
+764 SKPVATAKPAAAQKT
-774 AKSKTPAKPKAASQA
+774 ADKVEAVPAKPKAATKPKATA
-789 AGASAAKTAKPA
+789 APAKPAANKPSEAKSLEAKPSEAKPAEAKPAEAKPAEAAKLASVKPAAETTSKSSSNGEESAEPTAKPA
-801 AKSVP
+801 S
-806 KAQADNASAATSAKP
+806 TTGRR
-821 VKEAAKPLPKAAKP
+821 
-835 ALKSVKAEQQAS
+835 
-847 KPAPVAAKTEP
+847 KTP
-858 TTSAPKKANTDP
+858 RKR
-870 KTADTAPTTAKPMS
+870 
-884 KTEKPEQS
+884 
-892 ASKPPAAEA
+892 
-901 AKSAPVAG
+901 
-909 TANTQ
+909 
-914 AAAGK
+914 
-919 AADKPSAKSNEP
+919 
-931 AKATPKKDVKSGT
+931 
-944 DKSPEQD
+944 

>member
-1 MNFLANPLLTSSAFT
+1 MNFLANPLLPGAALTSG
-16 AEWLK
+16 WLK
-21 QQKASTNAP
+21 QKNGSTSVP
-30 VNEALASFFDP
+30 GSEALVSLFDP
-41 FGVGRTAFNYWRD
+41 FGFGRAAFDYWRD

-62 LDVMRERGNQ
+62 FDVMRERGNQ

-110 PHEGTQIDPQ
+110 PHEGTEIDLK

-190 TTVEKPM
+190 ETTEKPM

-206 QIMMAAALEPDVFGP
+206 QLMMAAALEPDVFGP

-237 KAPMRYTGGMAG
+237 KAPMRYTGGMSG
-249 GSWITALTSDI
+249 GSWMTALASDL
-260 GNGLFDGAWLV
+260 GNGLFDGALLV

-302 DFERWWGGHVVLGG
+302 EFERWWGGHVVLGG

-324 NLFVGNRLSTAQ
+324 NLFIGNRLSTAQ
-336 LVTSDG
+336 LVTHDG

-353 IVVFCSRGDD
+353 VVVFCSRGDD

-378 EDEDDIIANEQTIV
+378 EDVDDIIANEQTIV

-422 DYIDVMP
+422 DYIDVLP

-434 TTVTHA
+434 TTITSA
-440 SESSDSELFERDYLL
+440 EEGEDAALFERDYLL
-455 EFTPRNFEEL
+455 EFQARDFTEL
-465 DRDVMHKP
+465 DSAVMHKP
-473 EDDRRFATVARLSEI
+473 EDDRRFATVARISEI
-488 NLGLY
+488 NLGMY
-493 RLFLQPWIKA
+493 RLFVQPWIKA
-503 VMTPE
+503 VITPE
-508 AARWIR
+508 SARFMR

-520 LGYKLLS
+520 MGYKLLS

-541 AIRKNRHPVS
+541 AIRENRHPVS
-551 EDNLFKA
+551 QDNLFKT

-597 AVGLHG
+597 AVGLYG
-603 DAHVHRRRPGAEPEH
+603 DAHVHRIRPGAEPEH
-618 RRYVAQRQD
+618 RRFVKQRQ
-627 ELRAKIAQGGCQE
+627 EALREKIANGGAHE
-640 AVMRSLIYV
+640 AVMRSVIYV

-668 AELEPGIKLSE
+668 SELEPGIKLSE

-691 KLDRDKALDS
+691 KLDREKALDS
-701 LPNLLVGQSNSEI
+701 LPDLLAGQTNSEI

-739 EQVKALFDKARPK
+739 TQIKALFDKARPPK
-752 KSASSQTKTPAK
+752 AV
-764 SKPIAKPEPT
+764 
-774 AKSKTPAKPKAASQA
+774 TPAKPKAQA
-789 AGASAAKTAKPA
+789 KPNAVKKEAKPA
-801 AKSVP
+801 AKAPAANAKAEVTAKPVP
-806 KAQADNASAATSAKP
+806 KAVKP
-821 VKEAAKPLPKAAKP
+821 TA
-835 ALKSVKAEQQAS
+835 VKAE
-847 KPAPVAAKTEP
+847 PAKPVAAK
-858 TTSAPKKANTDP
+858 
-870 KTADTAPTTAKPMS
+870 
-884 KTEKPEQS
+884 PEA
-892 ASKPPAAEA
+892 ASPAAP
-901 AKSAPVAG
+901 AKS
-909 TANTQ
+909 
-914 AAAGK
+914 
-919 AADKPSAKSNEP
+919 EP
-931 AKATPKKDVKSGT
+931 AKPEGAKLTSVKPTAATNVKAATSSAPNETENKQTPKSDNASGPDKTPKK
-944 DKSPEQD
+944 P

>member
-1 MNFLANPLLTSSAFT
+1 MNFLAHPLLPGNMLKSMLPGTPDQSA
-16 AEWLK
+16 AL
-21 QQKASTNAP
+21 P
-30 VNEALASFFDP
+30 GGEALASVLDP
-41 FGVGRTAFNYWRD
+41 FGFGRAAVSYWRD

-81 PSVLGFNT
+81 PNVLGFDT
-89 EVLMDGRT
+89 EVLVDGRT
-97 LPRPT
+97 LPHPT

-110 PHEGTQIDPQ
+110 PPSHIEIDPD

-149 LKAGHPCYFIGFLPF
+149 LRAGHPCYFIGFLPF

-171 EDVVESEIAFL
+171 EDVVEAEIAFL
-182 RHVIELHP
+182 RHVIALHP
-190 TTVEKPM
+190 KTAEKPM

-237 KAPMRYTGGMAG
+237 KAPMRYTGGMTG

-296 EAGRYL
+296 ESERYL
-302 DFERWWGGHVVLGG
+302 EFERWWGGHVVLGG
-316 EEIQYIVD
+316 NEIQYIVD

-336 LVTSDG
+336 LVTRDG

-353 IVVFCSRGDD
+353 VVVFCSRGDD

-378 EDEDDIIANEQTIV
+378 EGEEDIIANEQTIV

-434 TTVTHA
+434 TTVSHA
-440 SESSDSELFERDYLL
+440 SERDDAELLERDYLL
-455 EFTPRNFEEL
+455 EFTARNFEEL

-473 EDDRRFATVARLSEI
+473 EDDRRFATVARISEI
-488 NLGLY
+488 NLGFY
-493 RLFLQPWIKA
+493 RLYVQPWIQA
-503 VMTPE
+503 TMTPE

-532 SVPLPVMAD
+532 TVPLPVMAD
-541 AIRKNRHPVS
+541 MVRRHRQEVGQ
-551 EDNLFKA
+551 DNMFKA
-558 LETMGSDQL
+558 IETMRSDQI

-572 AMRDLRDSNTEKMF
+572 ALRDLRDSTTERMF

-618 RRYVAQRQD
+618 RRFIENRQN
-627 ELRAKIAQGGCQE
+627 ELRNKIAQGGSHE
-640 AVMRSLIYV
+640 AVMRSVIYV
-649 LGGAPATDERNFK
+649 LGGATATDERNFK

-668 AELEPGIKLSE
+668 SELEPTSTLSE
-679 FKHLVR
+679 FKRLVR
-685 EQFFIL
+685 DQFFIL
-691 KLDRDKALDS
+691 KLDRDRALS
-701 LPNLLVGQSNSEI
+701 CLPELLKGQSDQEI
-714 DGHIKHLEHVF
+714 DGHIEHLEHVLA
-725 GASGE
+725 ASGE
-730 LSEHAAERF
+730 LSEHVAERF
-739 EQVKALFDKARPK
+739 AQIKALFDQARP
-752 KSASSQTKTPAK
+752 
-764 SKPIAKPEPT
+764 
-774 AKSKTPAKPKAASQA
+774 PKAAQPAESTPVT
-789 AGASAAKTAKPA
+789 AS
-801 AKSVP
+801 
-806 KAQADNASAATSAKP
+806 SA
-821 VKEAAKPLPKAAKP
+821 EAAA
-835 ALKSVKAEQQAS
+835 SNVAS
-847 KPAPVAAKTEP
+847 KPK
-858 TTSAPKKANTDP
+858 SR
-870 KTADTAPTTAKPMS
+870 TAS
-884 KTEKPEQS
+884 RR
-892 ASKPPAAEA
+892 KPPR
-901 AKSAPVAG
+901 KR
-909 TANTQ
+909 
-914 AAAGK
+914 
-919 AADKPSAKSNEP
+919 
-931 AKATPKKDVKSGT
+931 
-944 DKSPEQD
+944 

>member
-1 MNFLANPLLTSSAFT
+1 MNFLANPLLSPTLVNSALTSMM
-16 AEWLK
+16 
-21 QQKASTNAP
+21 
-30 VNEALASFFDP
+30 DP
-41 FGVGRTAFNYWRD
+41 FGFGRAALSYWRD
-54 SVERSVLY
+54 SVERNVLY
-62 LDVMRERGNQ
+62 WDVMRERGNQ
-72 YLEHMEQTK
+72 YLAHMEQTK
-81 PSVLGFNT
+81 PNVLGFDT

-97 LPRPT
+97 LPNPT

-110 PHEGTQIDPQ
+110 PKGDTVTDPS

-171 EDVVESEIAFL
+171 EDVVEAEIAFL

-190 TTVEKPM
+190 ETTEKPM

-206 QIMMAAALEPDVFGP
+206 QIMMAAALEPGVFGP

-237 KAPMRYTGGMAG
+237 KAPMRYTGGMVG
-249 GSWITALTSDI
+249 GSWITALTSDM

-282 YWKKQYHLYDNIDT
+282 YWKKQYHLYANIDT
-296 EAGRYL
+296 ETSRYL
-302 DFERWWGGHVVLGG
+302 EFERWWGGHVVLGG

-336 LVTSDG
+336 LVTRDG

-353 IVVFCSRGDD
+353 VVVFCSRGDD

-378 EDEDDIIANEQTIV
+378 EGEEDIIANDQTII
-392 YCQHDTTGH
+392 YCLHDTTGH
-401 LGIFVSGSVSRKE
+401 LGIFVSGRVSRKE
-414 HTEFTANM
+414 HSEFTANM

-434 TTVTHA
+434 TTISHA
-440 SESSDSELFERDYLL
+440 SERADAELIERDYLL
-455 EFTPRNFEEL
+455 EFNPRNFEEL

-473 EDDRRFATVARLSEI
+473 EDDRRFATVARISEI

-493 RLFLQPWIKA
+493 RIYMQPWLQA

-541 AIRKNRHPVS
+541 YVRKHREPVGQ
-551 EDNLFKA
+551 DNVFKA
-558 LETMGSDQL
+558 FETMASDQI

-572 AMRDLRDSNTEKMF
+572 AWRDFRDSSTERLF

-597 AVGLHG
+597 AVGLYG

-618 RRYVAQRQD
+618 RRFIQHQQD
-627 ELRAKIAQGGCQE
+627 ELRKQITQGGPHE
-640 AVMRSLIYV
+640 AVMRAVIYV

-668 AELEPGIKLSE
+668 AKLEPSSSLSE
-679 FKHLVR
+679 FKRLVR

-691 KLDRDKALDS
+691 KLDREQALS
-701 LPNLLVGQSNSEI
+701 TLPVLLEGEDNAAI
-714 DGHIKHLEHVF
+714 DGHLEHLEHVF
-725 GASGE
+725 SASGE
-730 LSEHAAERF
+730 LTAHAAERF
-739 EQVKALFDKARPK
+739 EQVKALFGQARPVLP
-752 KSASSQTKTPAK
+752 ATVQSSEAEPDP
-764 SKPIAKPEPT
+764 KPQVKPEN
-774 AKSKTPAKPKAASQA
+774 KP
-789 AGASAAKTAKPA
+789 
-801 AKSVP
+801 
-806 KAQADNASAATSAKP
+806 
-821 VKEAAKPLPKAAKP
+821 EA
-835 ALKSVKAEQQAS
+835 KAE
-847 KPAPVAAKTEP
+847 VVTDTEGA
-858 TTSAPKKANTDP
+858 TT
-870 KTADTAPTTAKPMS
+870 
-884 KTEKPEQS
+884 Q
-892 ASKPPAAEA
+892 EA
-901 AKSAPVAG
+901 
-909 TANTQ
+909 
-914 AAAGK
+914 
-919 AADKPSAKSNEP
+919 KPSAASSAP
-931 AKATPKKDVKSGT
+931 AAAAKKTAARSANARRGT
-944 DKSPEQD
+944 SRKH

>member
-1 MNFLANPLLTSSAFT
+1 MTFLANPLFPVSAFT
-16 AEWLK
+16 DAWLK
-21 QQKASTNAP
+21 QTMSIKQSASTTMQGS
-30 VNEALASFFDP
+30 EAVASLFDP
-41 FGVGRTAFNYWRD
+41 FGFGRAAFSYWRD
-54 SVERSVLY
+54 SMERSVLY

-81 PSVLGFNT
+81 PNVLGFDT

-110 PHEGTQIDPQ
+110 PHEGTEIDLQ

-190 TTVEKPM
+190 ETTEKPM

-206 QIMMAAALEPDVFGP
+206 QIMMAAALEPEVFGP

-237 KAPMRYTGGMAG
+237 KAPMRYTGGMSG
-249 GSWITALTSDI
+249 GSWMTALASDL
-260 GNGLFDGAWLV
+260 GDGLFDGAMLV

-282 YWKKQYHLYDNIDT
+282 HWKKQYHLYDNIDT

-302 DFERWWGGHVVLGG
+302 EFERWWGGHVVLGG

-336 LVTSDG
+336 LVTRDG

-353 IVVFCSRGDD
+353 VVVFCSRGDD

-378 EDEDDIIANEQTIV
+378 ENEDDIIANEQTIV

-422 DYIDVMP
+422 DYIDVLP

-434 TTVTHA
+434 TTISPA
-440 SESSDSELFERDYLL
+440 EKGEDAELYERDYLL
-455 EFTPRNFEEL
+455 EFMPRDFAEL
-465 DRDVMHKP
+465 DREVKHKP
-473 EDDRRFATVARLSEI
+473 EDDRRFATVARISEI
-488 NLGLY
+488 NLGMY

-503 VMTPE
+503 TITPE
-508 AARWIR
+508 AARWMR

-541 AIRKNRHPVS
+541 AVRKNRHPVS

-558 LETMGSDQL
+558 FETMGSDQL

-572 AMRDLRDSNTEKMF
+572 TMRDVRDSSTEKLF

-597 AVGLHG
+597 AVGLFG
-603 DAHVHRRRPGAEPEH
+603 DAHVHRRRPGAEPERRRFVEH
-618 RRYVAQRQD
+618 RQEA
-627 ELRAKIAQGGCQE
+627 LREKIAQGSAHE

-668 AELEPGIKLSE
+668 AELEPGIQLSE
-679 FKHLVR
+679 FKNLVR

-691 KLDRDKALDS
+691 KLDREQALNS
-701 LPNLLVGQSNSEI
+701 LPVLLAGSSNSEI
-714 DGHIKHLEHVF
+714 DGYISHLEHVF
-725 GASGE
+725 AASGE

-739 EQVKALFDKARPK
+739 THIKALFDQARPSEEK
-752 KSASSQTKTPAK
+752 VAVAKAK
-764 SKPIAKPEPT
+764 S
-774 AKSKTPAKPKAASQA
+774 PA
-789 AGASAAKTAKPA
+789 TR
-801 AKSVP
+801 
-806 KAQADNASAATSAKP
+806 
-821 VKEAAKPLPKAAKP
+821 KAAKP
-835 ALKSVKAEQQAS
+835 TSSKAKATASAGSPVAKPATSAEKSVTSPSKPAANSVKPSADTNKPAANKPDTSKTESVPEEAAPQETVKTDAAAKPSAAKQTPAKTSSEAEQQEKPQVTKPVT
-847 KPAPVAAKTEP
+847 KPAAAEEKETQPAVQP
-858 TTSAPKKANTDP
+858 TATKEG
-870 KTADTAPTTAKPMS
+870 AKP
-884 KTEKPEQS
+884 P
-892 ASKPPAAEA
+892 
-901 AKSAPVAG
+901 
-909 TANTQ
+909 
-914 AAAGK
+914 GK
-919 AADKPSAKSNEP
+919 R
-931 AKATPKKDVKSGT
+931 
-944 DKSPEQD
+944 

>member
-1 MNFLANPLLTSSAFT
+1 MNFFANPLMPTQARPSASHEKAT
-16 AEWLK
+16 AS
-21 QQKASTNAP
+21 ASDAM
-30 VNEALASFFDP
+30 ASLFDP
-41 FGVGRTAFNYWRD
+41 FGFGRAAFDYWRD

-62 LDVMRERGNQ
+62 MDVMRERGNQ
-72 YLEHMEQTK
+72 YLAHMEQTK
-81 PSVLGFNT
+81 PNVLGFET

-97 LPRPT
+97 LPQPT

-110 PHEGTQIDPQ
+110 PPAGVEIDPL

-171 EDVVESEIAFL
+171 EDVVESEVAFL
-182 RHVIELHP
+182 RHVIERHP
-190 TTVEKPM
+190 ETTEKPM

-206 QIMMAAALEPDVFGP
+206 QLMMAAALEPDVFGP

-237 KAPMRYTGGMAG
+237 KAPMRYTGGMTG
-249 GSWITALTSDI
+249 GSWVTAFTSDL

-282 YWKKQYHLYDNIDT
+282 HWKKQYHLFANVDT
-296 EAGRYL
+296 ESNRYL
-302 DFERWWGGHVVLGG
+302 EFERWWGGHVVLGG

-336 LVTSDG
+336 LVTRDG

-353 IVVFCSRGDD
+353 VVVFCSRGDD

-378 EDEDDIIANEQTIV
+378 EDENDIIANEQTIV

-401 LGIFVSGSVSRKE
+401 LGIFVSSSVSRKE

-434 TTVTHA
+434 TTITHA
-440 SESSDSELFERDYLL
+440 DDHDEGELIERDYLL
-455 EFTPRNFEEL
+455 EFAPRDFDEL
-465 DRDVMHKP
+465 DREVMHKP
-473 EDDRRFATVARLSEI
+473 EDDRRFATVARISEI

-493 RLFLQPWIKA
+493 RLYMQPWLKA

-532 SVPLPVMAD
+532 TVPLPVMAEQ
-541 AIRKNRHPVS
+541 IRQSRHPVG

-558 LETMGSDQL
+558 VETMASDQI
-567 VASLN
+567 VTGLN
-572 AMRDLRDSNTEKMF
+572 AFRDARDSATERLF

-597 AVGLHG
+597 AVGLYG

-618 RRYVAQRQD
+618 RRFIEQRQD
-627 ELRAKIAQGGCQE
+627 ELRAKIAKGGSHE
-640 AVMRSLIYV
+640 AVMRALIYI

-668 AELEPGIKLSE
+668 AALEPNAKLCD
-679 FKHLVR
+679 FKRLVR

-691 KLDRDKALDS
+691 KLDREQALKAL
-701 LPNLLVGQSNSEI
+701 PALLKGQSNDEI
-714 DGHIKHLEHVF
+714 DAHMSHLEDVLS
-725 GASGE
+725 ASGE
-730 LSEHAAERF
+730 LSEHAASRLT
-739 EQVKALFDKARPK
+739 QVSELFDQARPPVQK
-752 KSASSQTKTPAK
+752 QVASTPQA
-764 SKPIAKPEPT
+764 PQ
-774 AKSKTPAKPKAASQA
+774 QA
-789 AGASAAKTAKPA
+789 AKEVAKAPA
-801 AKSVP
+801 
-806 KAQADNASAATSAKP
+806 
-821 VKEAAKPLPKAAKP
+821 AAKP
-835 ALKSVKAEQQAS
+835 A
-847 KPAPVAAKTEP
+847 
-858 TTSAPKKANTDP
+858 
-870 KTADTAPTTAKPMS
+870 TA
-884 KTEKPEQS
+884 
-892 ASKPPAAEA
+892 
-901 AKSAPVAG
+901 
-909 TANTQ
+909 
-914 AAAGK
+914 
-919 AADKPSAKSNEP
+919 SAK
-931 AKATPKKDVKSGT
+931 KATPTKRKTPPKD
-944 DKSPEQD
+944 E